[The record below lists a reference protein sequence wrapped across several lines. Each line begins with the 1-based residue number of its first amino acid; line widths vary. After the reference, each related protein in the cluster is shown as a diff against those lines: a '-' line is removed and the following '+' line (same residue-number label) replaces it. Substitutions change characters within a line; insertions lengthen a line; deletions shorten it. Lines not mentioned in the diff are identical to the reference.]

1 MYTGP
6 VASAARGRGNPYMPA
21 VQPKGDTTVAMSD
34 AGQVTI
40 RTAAD
45 LKAVPD
51 LTGIMNTT
59 VAAQQIA
66 ARGTGAALELVAMG
80 IAA

>member
-1 MYTGP
+1 
-6 VASAARGRGNPYMPA
+6 MPA
-21 VQPKGDTTVAMSD
+21 VQPKDDTTVSMSD

-59 VAAQQIA
+59 LAAQQIA